1 MPQNR
6 GVNHNEFVRGHLV
19 RPTLKCSSL
28 VSTRSIRHGFHQP
41 FKNLARALP
50 LPAISKPLAL
60 TGAGLTHD
68 QRPYPGGDHA
78 VINDT
83 GARYNATQATTALT
97 DVENWFR
104 THLT

>member
-1 MPQNR
+1 MARISDHDFPDCLAATTAWQ
-6 GVNHNEFVRGHLV
+6 
-19 RPTLKCSSL
+19 
-28 VSTRSIRHGFHQP
+28 I
-41 FKNLARALP
+41 KNLARALP

-68 QRPYPGGDHA
+68 QRPYPGVDHA

-83 GARYNATQATTALT
+83 GARYNATQATAALT